1 VSGSAL
7 EWCYALA
14 PGHRLQWEEAQQAWV
29 ILYPEG
35 MVILNDSAAETL
47 RRCDGATPLAAVI
60 DDLERVYGES
70 GLATD
75 VLELVAAALEEGWL
89 RPEPP
94 APAGVPAT

>member
-7 EWCYALA
+7 ERCYALA
-14 PGHRLQWEEAQQAWV
+14 PGHRLQWEDAQQAWV

-47 RRCDGATPLAAVI
+47 RRCDGVTPLSAVI
-60 DDLERVYGES
+60 EDLERAYAET
-70 GLATD
+70 GLAPD

-89 RPEPP
+89 RHQPP
-94 APAGVPAT
+94 APAGIPAT